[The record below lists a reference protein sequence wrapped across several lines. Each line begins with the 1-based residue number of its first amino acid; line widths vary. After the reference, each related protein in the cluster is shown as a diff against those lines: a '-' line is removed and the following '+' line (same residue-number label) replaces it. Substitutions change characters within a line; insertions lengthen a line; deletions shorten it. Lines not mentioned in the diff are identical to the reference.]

1 MTSKAMRRAERTARA
16 MAHGSEILQ
25 FVRHPK
31 IRKLLVHA
39 AEDSSPHITAISS
52 DVQEIVGTND
62 PQTLAS
68 LKQFTGLCVRAV
80 LEEEGFELVQTG
92 VRVSKDPFFQTGS
105 VYRRSDKKELPH
117 DYILLA
123 RFLRTLDKGQANFAR
138 KYLQQLETEGGKQR
152 Q

>member
-16 MAHGSEILQ
+16 MAHGLDILQ
-25 FVRHPK
+25 FVRRPK
-31 IRKLLVHA
+31 IRKLLVDA
-39 AEDSSPHITAISS
+39 AEAGSPPITAISS
-52 DVQEIVGTND
+52 AVQEIVGTND

-80 LEEEGFELVQTG
+80 LEEEGFELLQTG

-105 VYRRSDKKELPH
+105 VYRRSEKKKLPH
-117 DYILLA
+117 DYVLLA
-123 RFLRTLDKGQANFAR
+123 RLLEALDEDQADFAVR
-138 KYLQQLETEGGKQR
+138 YLQQRKTKRGAQR